1 MPNVNKSQLIE
12 IVLPGVATTGNQAT
26 KIQFPDQPYLRFK
39 KIQGIETLSNNDMT
53 LSPTNKTP
61 LTTAQLKTCYL
72 TLYLN
77 DPANP
82 SNVGEWIQNV
92 PFTILHRIQNSALT
106 SFGVISAISGI
117 GAGVEV
123 DYMGADDEMGY
134 IGQDDEMMSGS
145 STIETIAGGFNGFA
159 GSSTIETLAGDEYD
173 Y

>member
-1 MPNVNKSQLIE
+1 MAKRRKKATRRRRSSMSGTGGTMGSVVSMLTGAVVGKIAANKLAGGLDPKISAAAQIAVGFGVNKF
-12 IVLPGVATTGNQAT
+12 VKNAFVKGMGTG
-26 KIQFPDQPYLRFK
+26 
-39 KIQGIETLSNNDMT
+39 MM
-53 LSPTNKTP
+53 
-61 LTTAQLKTCYL
+61 
-72 TLYLN
+72 
-77 DPANP
+77 
-82 SNVGEWIQNV
+82 VGGGLQ
-92 PFTILHRIQNSALT
+92 ALT